1 MELIGMTHLKTSG
14 SKSSVHQLL
23 MDLIELPS
31 VNPAFCQDPALAGEW
46 RVADYLEHAGKK
58 AGLSIRWQTVSKK
71 RKNLIL
77 VYKPRSRTTH
87 RLLLAPHMDT
97 VVASGEQLKARTK
110 LNRIHGRGACD
121 TKGSIAAM
129 LDALRQLIMQSD
141 RPKHTEI
148 HIACLV
154 DEEHG
159 QLGSRVFAAK
169 TRPYDLAIVGEP
181 TSNRVVT
188 AHKGVMWFQLHTQGK
203 AAHGSRPS
211 LGVNAIASM
220 AEAVRYLEGEYR
232 EHLNLTQHS
241 LLGAGTINV
250 GTVQGGKQPNIV
262 PDACS
267 IWADR
272 RTLPGESYQA
282 IQAHLLKA
290 LKQRGVQAR
299 MDYRGDCECPALET
313 DSNLPWVQELMQQ
326 VRQKDLVGVDY
337 FCDAAV
343 IAQNGTPCV
352 VFGPGSIDQAHTR
365 DEWISIRSLESCV
378 RHYFRFFQSL
388 P

>member
-1 MELIGMTHLKTSG
+1 MELIGMASLKTIG

-31 VNPAFCQDPALAGEW
+31 VNPAFCEDPDLAGEW
-46 RVADYLEHAGKK
+46 RVAEYLEHAGRK

-71 RKNLIL
+71 RKNLIM
-77 VYKPRSRTTH
+77 VYKPRARATH

-97 VVASGEQLKARTK
+97 VVASGEQLKPKTLK
-110 LNRIHGRGACD
+110 NRIHGRGACD

-129 LDALRQLIMQSD
+129 LDALRQLANQPD
-141 RPKHTEI
+141 RPRHTEI

-159 QLGSRVFAAK
+159 QMGSRVFAGK
-169 TRPYDLAIVGEP
+169 TKPYDLAIVGEP

-220 AEAVRYLEGEYR
+220 AEAVGYLEGEYR
-232 EHLNLTQHS
+232 EQLNQTQHS

-250 GTVQGGKQPNIV
+250 GTIQGGKQPNIV
-262 PDACS
+262 PDTCS

-272 RTLPGESYQA
+272 RTLPGESYRE
-282 IQAHLLKA
+282 IQRHLLTR
-290 LKQRGVQAR
+290 LKQRGVRATI
-299 MDYRGDCECPALET
+299 DYRRDSECPALET
-313 DSNLPWVQELMQQ
+313 DPNLPWIQKLKSQ
-326 VRQKDLVGVDY
+326 VRQKELIGVDY

-378 RHYFRFFQSL
+378 RHYYRFFQSL

>member
-1 MELIGMTHLKTSG
+1 MELIGMGFLKTSG

-31 VNPAFCQDPALAGEW
+31 VNPAFCLDPALIGEW
-46 RVADYLEHAGKK
+46 RVAEYLEHAGRK
-58 AGLSIRWQTVSKK
+58 AGLSVRWQAVSKK

-77 VYKPRSRTTH
+77 IYKPRSRTTH

-97 VVASGEQLKARTK
+97 VVASGDQLKATTK
-110 LNRIHGRGACD
+110 QNRIHGRGACD

-129 LDALRQLIMQSD
+129 LDALRQLMLQPD
-141 RPKHTEI
+141 RPRHTEI

-159 QLGSRVFAAK
+159 QLGSRVFVDK
-169 TRPYDLAIVGEP
+169 SKPYDLAIVGEP

-188 AHKGVMWFQLHTQGK
+188 AHKGVMWFQLHTHGK

-220 AEAVRYLEGEYR
+220 GEAVRYLEGEYR
-232 EHLNLTQHS
+232 QQLNLTKHP
-241 LLGAGTINV
+241 LLGPGTINV
-250 GTVQGGKQPNIV
+250 GTIQGGKQPNIV

-272 RTLPGESYQA
+272 RTLPGESYHE
-282 IQAHLLKA
+282 IQRQILDA
-290 LKQRGVQAR
+290 LKKKGVRAK
-299 MDYRGDCECPALET
+299 MDYRGDSECPALET
-313 DSNLPWVQELMQQ
+313 DPNLPWIRGLLRQ
-326 VRQKDLVGVDY
+326 VRQKNLIGVDY

-352 VFGPGSIDQAHTR
+352 VFGPGSIDQAHTQ
-365 DEWISIRSLESCV
+365 DEWIAIRSLEGCV
-378 RHYFRFFQSL
+378 RHYLRYFQSL

>member
-1 MELIGMTHLKTSG
+1 MASLKTSG
-14 SKSSVHQLL
+14 SSSSVHQLL
-23 MDLIELPS
+23 MDLIALPS
-31 VNPAFCQDPALAGEW
+31 VNPAFCSEETLAGEW
-46 RVADYLEHAGKK
+46 RVAEYLEHAGRK
-58 AGLSIRWQTVSKK
+58 ASLGIRWQTVSKK

-77 VYKPRSRTTH
+77 VYKPLSKITH

-97 VVASGEQLKARTK
+97 VVASGEQLRPKTRN
-110 LNRIHGRGACD
+110 NRIHGRGACD

-129 LDALRQLIMQSD
+129 LDALRQLTNQPD
-141 RPKHTEI
+141 RPRHTEI

-159 QLGSRVFAAK
+159 QMGSRVFAGK
-169 TRPYDLAIVGEP
+169 TKPYDLGIVGEP

-232 EHLNLTQHS
+232 EHLNQTQHS
-241 LLGAGTINV
+241 LLGPGTINV
-250 GTVQGGKQPNIV
+250 GTIQGGKQPNIV

-272 RTLPGESYQA
+272 RTLPGESHRT
-282 IQAHLLKA
+282 IQRHLLA
-290 LKQRGVQAR
+290 QLKQRGVRAAIDFR
-299 MDYRGDCECPALET
+299 SDSECPALET
-313 DSNLPWVQELMQQ
+313 NPNLPWIQRLMGQ
-326 VRQKDLVGVDY
+326 VRQKDLIGVDY

-365 DEWISIRSLESCV
+365 DEWISMRSLESCV
-378 RHYFRFFQSL
+378 RHYIRFFKSL